1 MKDLEG
7 KGFFEVRTKKIA
19 ILVVFFTI
27 SLFLINS
34 CMNVRRSESIGDSQA
49 PKEKFVKK
57 TIAVLPVKAQT
68 SLATDSLLS
77 LRMAINERLDEKVRE
92 KISGAN
98 LIDTKETVNI
108 LNTKGKIEL
117 LDDIIKTYENTGVF
131 DKRLIES
138 LGHMFNSHYIVFSRL
153 KAEKMA
159 ISFLGKGFGASLEVV
174 IIDNA
179 KNEIVW
185 AGSGEFKRGGMFG
198 FGTTENKQAA
208 EELIRLAFAKF

>member
-7 KGFFEVRTKKIA
+7 KGLFELRTKKA
-19 ILVVFFTI
+19 GILFVLFTALI
-27 SLFLINS
+27 FLSHS
-34 CMNVRRSESIGDSQA
+34 CMNVRKSETIGDMQA

-57 TIAVLPVKAQT
+57 TIAVLPVKTQT

-77 LRMAINERLDEKVRE
+77 LRMAVNDKLDDKIRE
-92 KISGAN
+92 KINDARIIN
-98 LIDTKETVNI
+98 AKETVNI
-108 LNTKGKIEL
+108 LNDKGKIEL

-131 DKRLIES
+131 DKRLIET

-159 ISFLGKGFGASLEVV
+159 VSIIGKGFGASLEVA
-174 IIDNA
+174 IIDNV

-185 AGSGEFKRGGMFG
+185 AGSGEFKRGGIFG

-208 EELIRLAFAKF
+208 EELVRLAFAKF